1 MENSNK
7 PHPKMAFDWL
17 PTILFGF
24 AAMKILLLQRIRK
37 CLCVTQ
43 IYGVKF
49 YLKKKIGLDFITF
62 TWKTFFLK
70 KIFFYSIL
78 WEIEIWRNKFLEE
91 FCVTTKH
98 RYQFNLGNSS
108 WIINFKAFLFDCF
121 CIIRKRVA
129 LVIPRLK
136 TERHVESSL
145 IQKHF
150 KLPKLKFIYAWKL
163 SDILNR
169 NFLRHI

>member
-1 MENSNK
+1 MFVCYTDLWSK
-7 PHPKMAFDWL
+7 
-17 PTILFGF
+17 ILFEKKNWFGF
-24 AAMKILLLQRIRK
+24 HHVHMKN
-37 CLCVTQ
+37 
-43 IYGVKF
+43 
-49 YLKKKIGLDFITF
+49 
-62 TWKTFFLK
+62 FLFEK
-70 KIFFYSIL
+70 
-78 WEIEIWRNKFLEE
+78 
-91 FCVTTKH
+91 
-98 RYQFNLGNSS
+98 NL
-108 WIINFKAFLFDCF
+108 FLFDSLGNRNLKKQILGRVLCYNKKSVSIQSWQQLLNYKFQSFFCLTVF

-150 KLPKLKFIYAWKL
+150 KLPKLKFIYARKL